1 MLVVFLQGDKPM
13 NRKSVQFKSAKERE
27 QEAKFCEHYRA
38 IGIPAVVAA
47 TALSAKKKPA
57 ALDKKLF
64 DQR

>member
-1 MLVVFLQGDKPM
+1 MVVFLQGDKPM

-27 QEAKFCEHYRA
+27 QEANFCKHYRA

-47 TALSAKKKPA
+47 TALSAKKKST
-57 ALDKKLF
+57 DSYKKRP